1 MITLNVE
8 GMTCGGCAASVEK
21 VIKKA
26 DPAAQVQVDLAT
38 GIVKAETVAAAEQLA
53 KAITAA
59 GFDTKVA

>member
-1 MITLNVE
+1 MITLQVE

-26 DPAAQVQVDLAT
+26 DPAAQVSVELAT
-38 GIVKAETVAAAEQLA
+38 GRVTAETSAPAEQLA